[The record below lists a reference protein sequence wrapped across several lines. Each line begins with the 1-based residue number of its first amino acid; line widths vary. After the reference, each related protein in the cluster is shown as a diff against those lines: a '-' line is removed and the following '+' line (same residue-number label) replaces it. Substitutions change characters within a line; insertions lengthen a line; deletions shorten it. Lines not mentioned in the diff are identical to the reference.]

1 MRIPR
6 PAWILDRRRG
16 WTGTASWCR
25 AAVPRCRT
33 ETGDS
38 TWSDCRSGSDRTR
51 GCCRE
56 GPAAVNVSHPTS
68 ESLDSHSKTLRST
81 LLQCASQPYL
91 NYCSCKIPI
100 IHNFGGNI
108 PVIFVANFC
117 GKTKNS
123 NLFTHKK
130 TVPYTFKFHFTAYN
144 QSFIAAVKWTTGKQ
158 YNAIWTARLK
168 STRSCPDKK

>member
-1 MRIPR
+1 MSRMFSGSYLPAWRIITYPSSVRIPR
-6 PAWILDRRRG
+6 PAWISDRRRG

-56 GPAAVNVSHPTS
+56 GPAAVYTSHPTS
-68 ESLDSHSKTLRST
+68 ESLDSHSKRLRST
-81 LLQCASQPYL
+81 LLLCATQPYL

-100 IHNFGGNI
+100 IH
-108 PVIFVANFC
+108 IFWGKYTGYFC
-117 GKTKNS
+117 CKLLWQNYKNS
-123 NLFTHKK
+123 NLLHTQKLCHILL
-130 TVPYTFKFHFTAYN
+130 
-144 QSFIAAVKWTTGKQ
+144 SFF
-158 YNAIWTARLK
+158 Y
-168 STRSCPDKK
+168 S